1 MSAVAALSAALALG
15 GMAFFSFV
23 VAPLVFSRLP
33 IETAGTLIRA
43 TFGHYYLYVIGTYL
57 YVIGTAAVAALAL
70 LAVGAPWP
78 AIAAM
83 ALVAALGVY
92 ARQSLMP
99 EINRLRDAELA
110 GDKAAGAGF
119 AARHRVS
126 VAINMVQLVLVTG
139 VVAAQ
144 AWRP

>member
-43 TFGHYYLYVIGTYL
+43 TFGHYYLYVIGT
-57 YVIGTAAVAALAL
+57 AAVAALAL
-70 LAVGAPWP
+70 LATSAPW
-78 AIAAM
+78 AAVAAM
-83 ALVAALGVY
+83 ALVALLGVY

-126 VAINMVQLVLVTG
+126 VAINTVQLVLVAG
-139 VVAAQ
+139 VVATQ
-144 AWRP
+144 AWRL

>member
-1 MSAVAALSAALALG
+1 VSAVAALSAALALG

-23 VAPLVFSRLP
+23 VAPLVFSWLP
-33 IETAGTLIRA
+33 ADTAGTLIRA
-43 TFGHYYLYVIGTYL
+43 TFGHYYLYVIGT
-57 YVIGTAAVAALAL
+57 AAVAALAL
-70 LAVGAPWP
+70 LAVGASW
-78 AIAAM
+78 AAVAAM

-99 EINRLRDAELA
+99 AINRFRDAELA
-110 GDKAAGAGF
+110 GDAAAGAGF

-126 VAINMVQLVLVTG
+126 VAINMVQLTLVDG
-139 VVAAQ
+139 VVATQ